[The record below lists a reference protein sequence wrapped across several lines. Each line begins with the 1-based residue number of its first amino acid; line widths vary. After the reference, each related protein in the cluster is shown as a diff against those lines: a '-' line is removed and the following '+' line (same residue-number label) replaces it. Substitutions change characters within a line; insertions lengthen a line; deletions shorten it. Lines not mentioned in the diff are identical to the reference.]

1 MGGGGAPGIPDP
13 TASGF
18 PLNDSVAKHVL
29 LVTDRA
35 FLRPADGSARTYLM
49 WLRVLQS
56 LGCRISLLSF
66 NRRSEKWTANDIASL
81 RAEGCDVLVLDAT
94 SSAMGAIALQLLGIM
109 WRTLTGQRYLPGW
122 VEDAVRP
129 AQRRSIAAFLRQRPL
144 DAVVVNKL
152 RTTHLMGRALLAQ
165 LPARKLVDIHDNFP
179 LRVVLTRRVILRKLL
194 RRRDRKQI
202 LLREVLDVL
211 TWASQKRML
220 SEEIELLSCYD
231 HAVFNAQEEAATFVN
246 AGLPPAKACVL
257 PLPRNTDDLSQPED
271 APRPYQLGFI
281 ASAALF
287 NAEAAQFLADCI
299 LPLLSRRPVRLLVV
313 GSVCRVVR
321 EMMPADCT
329 TFVEWI
335 ADVRD
340 FYRQVEVVVVP
351 LLTGTGVST
360 KAMEAA
366 AHGAAIV
373 ATRVGCRGVDLEPGR
388 DLLVADTAAG
398 FAAAIDQVLTD
409 ATLRERLREN
419 SARSLRMNHS
429 EEVFAERVR
438 ILL

>member
-35 FLRPADGSARTYLM
+35 FLRPVDGSARNYLM
-49 WLRVLQS
+49 WLRVLQG

-66 NRRSEKWTANDIASL
+66 NRRSDKWTANDIASL
-81 RAEGCDVLVLDAT
+81 RAEGCDVLVLDAA
-94 SSAMGAIALQLLGIM
+94 SSSTVAVAIHLLAIT
-109 WRTLTGQRYLPGW
+109 WRILTGRRYLPGW
-122 VEDAVRP
+122 MEDAVRP
-129 AQRRSIAAFLRQRPL
+129 AQRRSIAAFLRQRRL

-179 LRVVLTRRVILRKLL
+179 LRIVLTRRVILRKLL

-220 SEEIELLSCYD
+220 AEEIELLSCYD
-231 HAVFNAQEEAATFVN
+231 HAVFNAREEAATFVN

-257 PLPRNTDDLSQPED
+257 PLPNNMGDLTQSKAER
-271 APRPYQLGFI
+271 RPYQLGFI

-299 LPLLSRRPVRLLVV
+299 LPLLSHHPVRLLMV

-321 EMMPADCT
+321 DIMPADCT

-335 ADVRD
+335 ADVSD
-340 FYRQVEVVVVP
+340 FYRQVEVVVIP

-366 AHGAAIV
+366 AHGAAIIS
-373 ATRVGCRGVDLEPGR
+373 TSVGFRGVDIEPGR

-398 FAAAIDQVLTD
+398 FAAAIDQVLAD
-409 ATLRERLREN
+409 VALRDRLREN
-419 SARSLRMNHS
+419 SVRTLRMNHS
-429 EEVFAERVR
+429 EQVFAERLRV
-438 ILL
+438 LL